1 MYSYKLNRL
10 AKNTIEIVVDVP
22 KNTIEEK
29 YKTAFSNL
37 LQNLQVQ
44 GFRKGKVPAKIAE
57 KHIKKEKIYEELIR
71 IYFPQIYEDIIRK
84 ESLKPIISPKI
95 ELVNAKEMEDWQI
108 KISVAEKPTI
118 TLGEYKDIVK
128 KIKAEQKKSDIWTP
142 GQQSLT
148 DQTQQ
153 ISEKEKARR
162 QQELLNQILSAILKS
177 VKCEIS
183 DLVIDEEL
191 NHRLSNLL
199 TDIQKIGLNVDSYLK
214 SKNLTQ
220 EQLKKQYKEEIEQ
233 TYKLEFILSELADKE
248 NIKVEQSDLDKLF
261 ASISDPKEKE
271 LAKSNSYFYASVLR
285 KQKTIDYLLS
295 I

>member
-248 NIKVEQSDLDKLF
+248 SIKVEQSDLDKLF